1 MFGWY
6 ERHIVPRIIRCG
18 CGSEAL
24 DDYRKQVVP
33 QAQGT
38 VLELGV
44 GAGANL
50 PFYDATKVKRLVGI
64 EPSPELRTIAAR
76 AERAVGLDVAIQA
89 GEGENLEFEDASFD
103 SIVCTFTLCSVTDP
117 QRTLA
122 EARRVLRPGG
132 VLLFSEHGAAP
143 DAKVARWQR
152 RLDPLWSRFMGGC
165 HITRNVRAHIEQH
178 FAIDK
183 HDALYQPEV
192 PKLLGWME
200 WGRAVA
206 R

>member
-6 ERHIVPRIIRCG
+6 ERHVVPWIVRCG

-152 RLDPLWSRFMGGC
+152 RLDPLWSRIMGGC

>member
-6 ERHIVPRIIRCG
+6 ERHVVPWIVRCG

-89 GEGENLEFEDASFD
+89 GEGENLEFDLRLTGGDPSAMADAAAALVQRRPD
-103 SIVCTFTLCSVTDP
+103 SIVAQGRPVVGGCPKSLRWHSGGLYACCRSGWIGTHSVTIAS
-117 QRTLA
+117 R
-122 EARRVLRPGG
+122 RRVDR
-132 VLLFSEHGAAP
+132 
-143 DAKVARWQR
+143 
-152 RLDPLWSRFMGGC
+152 
-165 HITRNVRAHIEQH
+165 I
-178 FAIDK
+178 
-183 HDALYQPEV
+183 YQFRTF
-192 PKLLGWME
+192 
-200 WGRAVA
+200 GRQ
-206 R
+206 

>member
-6 ERHIVPRIIRCG
+6 ERHVVPWIVRCG

>member
-6 ERHIVPRIIRCG
+6 ERHVVPWIVRCG

-76 AERAVGLDVAIQA
+76 AERAVGLEVAIQA

-152 RLDPLWSRFMGGC
+152 RLDPLWSRIMGGC

>member
-6 ERHIVPRIIRCG
+6 ERHVVPWIVRCG

-152 RLDPLWSRFMGGC
+152 RLDPLWSRIMGGC
-165 HITRNVRAHIEQH
+165 HITRNVCAHIEQH